1 MDTLAQRHLT
11 IWNYCADAAIFVA
24 SKAVMDSFAP
34 ADRDLVIA
42 CAREAAQRQIAAAR
56 KGLGIDGDR
65 SSIEECI
72 RRGVAVAELTPAE
85 KQAFARATRP
95 VFDKW
100 AQTVGSALVQK
111 AEAAIA
117 RAIA

>member
-1 MDTLAQRHLT
+1 MITGAAGTLVSTLQ
-11 IWNYCADAAIFVA
+11 V
-24 SKAVMDSFAP
+24 P
-34 ADRDLVIA
+34 AL
-42 CAREAAQRQIAAAR
+42 
-56 KGLGIDGDR
+56 GLGETRRLDTGSLR
-65 SSIEECI
+65 LGV

-95 VFDKW
+95 VYDKW

-111 AEAAIA
+111 AEAAIT